1 MTDEDQ
7 KVAET
12 HKYDLFIQLIS
23 NTSYMLSTGNPVS
36 QGAGVDNSLSV
47 LEETRRL

>member
-7 KVAET
+7 KIVET

-23 NTSYMLSTGNPVS
+23 NTFYMLSAGNPVS
-36 QGAGVDNSLSV
+36 QGVGVDNSLSV